1 MAQWPCEKRN
11 TATELP
17 TLRGLRLRGVETT
30 AVASVEPTTSALAG
44 SRQSLAE
51 LGANVA
57 VVAEVVAEPGVP
69 ANATLVVAAA
79 LKVKLVGSLEQRI
92 QSHHK
97 MVVLVGWEVCRGT
110 RRFEQSSVPIEQS
123 LM

>member
-1 MAQWPCEKRN
+1 MAQWPCEKRS

-17 TLRGLRLRGVETT
+17 TLRGLRLRGVGTT

-44 SRQSLAE
+44 SRHSLAE

-79 LKVKLVGSLEQRI
+79 L
-92 QSHHK
+92 
-97 MVVLVGWEVCRGT
+97 EV
-110 RRFEQSSVPIEQS
+110 EPVN
-123 LM
+123 